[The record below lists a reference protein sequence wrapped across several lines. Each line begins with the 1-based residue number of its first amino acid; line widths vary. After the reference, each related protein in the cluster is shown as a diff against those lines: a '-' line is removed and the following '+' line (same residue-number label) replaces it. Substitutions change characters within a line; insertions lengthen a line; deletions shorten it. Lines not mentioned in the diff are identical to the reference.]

1 MTSHLKNLCDQVI
14 VITGASSG
22 IGLTTARMAARAG
35 AKLVLAARTEEPLEQ
50 LESEIRAQGGE
61 AVYVV
66 ADVTKQEDVHRIAET
81 AEHRFG
87 RIDTW
92 INNAGGSVYGRIMDV
107 PLEEQRM
114 LFEVNYWGIVYGSRV
129 AVEHLRKR
137 GGALIN
143 LGSVASDRAVP
154 LQGAYSASKHAVKAF
169 TDSLRSELEK
179 DNVPISVTLIKPTA
193 IDTPFFRHAENYMD
207 QQPAEPSPMYAPE
220 TVAKAILRAAHTPV
234 RDILV
239 GGLATAQSMMGRIFP
254 RIGDK
259 FVNAALFRGQKDNR
273 PSLPGENQIFHRP
286 SGELRERGDYD
297 RMTLERSWYTEIASR
312 PVLASVMAVGA
323 GIAAAALM
331 KRRVHARH
339 GWLSLLDGRRLARTL
354 LHGR

>member
-1 MTSHLKNLCDQVI
+1 VI

-22 IGLTTARMAARAG
+22 IGLATARMAAKSG
-35 AKLVLAARTEEPLEQ
+35 ARMVVAARTEDALKQ

-61 AVYVV
+61 AAYVV
-66 ADVTKQEDVHRIAET
+66 ADVTKEDDVRTIAAT
-81 AEHRFG
+81 AEKRFG

-107 PLEEQRM
+107 PIEEQRM

-129 AVEHLRKR
+129 AVEHLRTQ

-143 LGSVASDRAVP
+143 LGSVASDRAIP
-154 LQGAYSASKHAVKAF
+154 LQGAYAASKHAVKAF
-169 TDSLRSELEK
+169 TDTLRSELEK

-207 QQPAEPSPMYAPE
+207 QQPVEPSPMYAPE
-220 TVAKAILRAAHTPV
+220 TVAKAILRAAQNPV

-239 GGLATAQSMMGRIFP
+239 GGLAPAQSMMGRIFP
-254 RIGDK
+254 RLGDK
-259 FVNAALFRGQKDNR
+259 FVNATMFKGQKDAR
-273 PSLPGENQIFHRP
+273 SPRPGENQIFHRP
-286 SGELRERGDYD
+286 SGELEERGDYE

-312 PVLASVMAVGA
+312 PMLASAMAVGA
-323 GIAAAALM
+323 GLAAAAFM
-331 KRRVHARH
+331 KRRSHARS
-339 GWLSLLDGRRLARTL
+339 GLLSLLHR
-354 LHGR
+354 